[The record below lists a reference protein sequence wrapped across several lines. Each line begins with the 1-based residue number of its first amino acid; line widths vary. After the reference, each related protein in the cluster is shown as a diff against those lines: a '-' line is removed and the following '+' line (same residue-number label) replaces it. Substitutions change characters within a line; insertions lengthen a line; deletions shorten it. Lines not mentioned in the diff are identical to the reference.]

1 MSDEFEGFDD
11 LEAQLREAHAFP
23 PREGLKGEIQA
34 SLRPARVV
42 PWAGFSAAAAVLLA
56 AAGVGLLL
64 HQAQSGPIASMAPG
78 AAYQKSAAGAGAAD
92 SGVAR
97 PLAFGILP
105 ALPMNGSAQT
115 SPAAAPASNG
125 LSAQPEAALVYR
137 WAGAP
142 ITHCSPSPT
151 PVLNGL
157 RVLNGFCELKVSLT
171 ASSYRIQPPPVA
183 GAELVY
189 YATQAGSGGFFEPAY
204 RLPDGSIV
212 TALTPDETDNSAPP

>member
-1 MSDEFEGFDD
+1 MSDGFEELVD
-11 LEAQLREAHAFP
+11 LEAQLREAHAFS
-23 PREGLKGEIQA
+23 PRAGLREEIRA

-78 AAYQKSAAGAGAAD
+78 AAYQKSAGGTGAAD
-92 SGVAR
+92 SGLAR

-105 ALPMNGSAQT
+105 ALPMNGSAQA
-115 SPAAAPASNG
+115 SQAAAPASNG
-125 LSAQPEAALVYR
+125 LSAQPETALVYR

-142 ITHCSPSPT
+142 ITHCSPIPQ

-189 YATQAGSGGFFEPAY
+189 YATQAGSVGFFEPAY
-204 RLPDGSIV
+204 RLPDRSLV
-212 TALTPDETDNSAPP
+212 TALTPDEIDQTVPP